1 MGERANQLNNTIVDI
16 ILRLIK
22 EQNKTNE
29 EFISEITTKT
39 FITESRITRILDKTA
54 KRAITIKELF
64 YISLILNVDIPTI
77 LKEID

>member
-39 FITESRITRILDKTA
+39 FITESRITR
-54 KRAITIKELF
+54 R
-64 YISLILNVDIPTI
+64 
-77 LKEID
+77 LKC

>member
-39 FITESRITRILDKTA
+39 FITESRITKILDKTA
-54 KRAITIKELF
+54 KRAIKANKRRIKKVIF
-64 YISLILNVDIPTI
+64 S
-77 LKEID
+77 